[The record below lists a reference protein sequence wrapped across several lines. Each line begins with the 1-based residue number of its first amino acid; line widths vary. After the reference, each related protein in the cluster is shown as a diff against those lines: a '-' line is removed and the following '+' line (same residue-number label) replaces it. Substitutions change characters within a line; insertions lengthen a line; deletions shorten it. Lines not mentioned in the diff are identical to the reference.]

1 MNKINQT
8 VKQLI
13 LKHGTAEPSELCE
26 KMGITFLEQDLP
38 ESVNG
43 FTVTMYNIPFI
54 VVNSMLNSYER
65 RITTA
70 HEIGHIV
77 LHKGTNTI
85 ELSVNTSFCVSKF
98 EREADCFAAYL
109 LMYAELSEFE
119 GYECVTAEDISKAT
133 HMPRSMLDN
142 ILDDRP
148 SKSVY

>member
-1 MNKINQT
+1 MNKIEQT

-26 KMGITFLEQDLP
+26 QMGIMLLEQDLP

-43 FTVTMYNIPFI
+43 FTVTMYDMPFI
-54 VVNSMLNSYER
+54 VINNMLNCYEK

-85 ELSVNTSFCVSKF
+85 ELSMNTSFCVSKF

-109 LMYAELSEFE
+109 LMYAEMSSFE
-119 GYECVTAEDISKAT
+119 GYECVTADDISKAT
-133 HMPRSMLDN
+133 HMPRSMLDD
-142 ILDDRP
+142 ILDNQI
-148 SKSVY
+148 